1 MKLDPQHIL
10 VVDDDDMVRLYFSR
24 QLQRENHRVTLAA
37 TGDQALQALR
47 SQPIDLVLL
56 DILMPG
62 VSGYQLLAQLKAD
75 TSLCHIPIIMVSGVD
90 ELESLVKCIE
100 LGAEDYL
107 FKPLNP
113 VLLIAR
119 VNACLERKWLRDQEH
134 AYLKR
139 LEQEKAAAE
148 AANRAKSAF
157 LANMSHELRTP
168 LNAIIG
174 YTEILEEDIQIEGDS
189 SLIPDLEKIRNSG
202 KHLLELIND
211 ILDISKIEAGKMEL
225 HLEYFSIPLLVED
238 VVNTVQPMV
247 QQNGNTLQ
255 VHCAKNL
262 ETMHADL
269 SKVRQILLNLLSNAA
284 KFTTQGTIT
293 LTIEA
298 GDEVVGRRRSG
309 QARHYATE
317 SIPPSAEIVVFRVI
331 DTGVGI
337 PLEQQDKI
345 FQAFTQGDES
355 MTRRYGGTGLGL
367 AISQHFCRMMGG
379 AIAVESE
386 ENQGSTFLVWLPTE
400 VANYRLAKALV
411 ADPTDLV
418 TTTSPS
424 PTTLP
429 DDANLVLVIDDDRAI
444 RDLMVRHLNQQGC
457 RVVTTWCGEEGLRLA
472 RELCPDVIV
481 LEMIMPSLDSWGTL
495 AALKADSRLAD
506 IPVIM
511 IAMHDHRNMGFVLGL
526 SDALNESTDFKR
538 LTRFLQN
545 YQPTSELSGNANRRI
560 LVVTGDNPTR
570 AMLCRLLEK
579 EHWTV
584 MEADTVQIA
593 LDQMTQLPPELIL
606 LDLVLPE
613 MNSLELIAELHAH
626 DRWQTIPV
634 IVITVKEMTRED
646 CLRLN
651 GYAEQ
656 IFQQGAYSREKVI
669 AEACHLVT
677 TYARPTCRLS

>member
-1 MKLDPQHIL
+1 MKLDQRHIL
-10 VVDDDDMVRLYFSR
+10 VVDDDEMIRLYFSR
-24 QLQRENHRVTLAA
+24 QLQRENHMVTLAA
-37 TGDQALQALR
+37 SGEQAIQALHN
-47 SQPIDLVLL
+47 QPFDLVLL

-75 TSLCHIPIIMVSGVD
+75 TILRHIPIIMVSGVD
-90 ELESLVKCIE
+90 ELDSLVKCIE

-113 VLLIAR
+113 VLFIAR

-139 LEQEKAAAE
+139 LEHEKAAAE

-174 YTEILEEDIQIEGDS
+174 YTEILEEDIQLEGDS

-202 KHLLELIND
+202 RHLLELIND

-225 HLEYFSIPLLVED
+225 HLEYFSIPLLIED
-238 VVNTVQPMV
+238 LVNTVQPLV
-247 QQNGNTLQ
+247 LQNGNTLQ
-255 VHCAKNL
+255 VHCPQNL
-262 ETMHADL
+262 RTMHAD
-269 SKVRQILLNLLSNAA
+269 SAKVRQILLNLLSNAA
-284 KFTTQGTIT
+284 KFTAQGTIT
-293 LTIEA
+293 LTIEPA
-298 GDEVVGRRRSG
+298 DEVVGKRRSG
-309 QARHYATE
+309 QAREHTAL
-317 SIPPSAEIVVFRVI
+317 IPPSPAVVVFRVM

-355 MTRRYGGTGLGL
+355 TTRRYGGTGLGL

-379 AIAVESE
+379 SIAVESDVD
-386 ENQGSTFLVWLPTE
+386 QGSTFTVWLPME
-400 VANYRLAKALV
+400 VANYRLATALA
-411 ADPTDLV
+411 ADPADLV
-418 TTTSPS
+418 TTASS
-424 PTTLP
+424 GTTPLP
-429 DDANLVLVIDDDRAI
+429 DDASLVLVIDDDRAI
-444 RDLMVRHLNQQGC
+444 RDLMVRNLNQEGF

-472 RELCPDVIV
+472 RELCPDIII

-511 IAMHDHRNMGFVLGL
+511 IAMHDHRNVGFVLGL
-526 SDALNESTDFKR
+526 SDSLNQSNDFKR

-545 YQPTSELSGNANRRI
+545 YQPTSEQLGSTTRKI

-579 EHWTV
+579 EHWSV
-584 MEADTVQIA
+584 VEADTVQIA
-593 LDQMTQLPPELIL
+593 LDQMFQVPPELIL

-634 IVITVKEMTRED
+634 IVITVKDMTRED

-669 AEACHLVT
+669 AETCQLVT
-677 TYARPTCRLS
+677 AYARPTCRLS